1 MFCPGANTGRG
12 NDEYSRTDF
21 TSTIRDAV
29 LHSNEHPAFKKMCV
43 FFTKDH
49 RILSHFDFWITGEV
63 MMGCPLRIMTLW
75 VLDVWSP
82 HDPKFN
88 WLCPLD
94 GCLVLSWRVCDPRSV
109 CKRKFWNSHS
119 FNVFLYSQCIYGMRG
134 PFNKESQ
141 QLWGRHFIFMIS
153 FFFFFPSDL
162 YIFFS
167 PSHTQSGV
175 LLLPLTALIWWCLE
189 TTVWLIAFKDS
200 C

>member
-1 MFCPGANTGRG
+1 MCFLYKRSSYIVTFWFLDYWGSYAGMPTEN
-12 NDEYSRTDF
+12 ND
-21 TSTIRDAV
+21 V
-29 LHSNEHPAFKKMCV
+29 V
-43 FFTKDH
+43 
-49 RILSHFDFWITGEV
+49 G
-63 MMGCPLRIMTLW
+63 
-75 VLDVWSP
+75 LDVWSP

-119 FNVFLYSQCIYGMRG
+119 FNVFLYSQRIYGMRG

-153 FFFFFPSDL
+153 FFFLPSDL

-200 C
+200 